1 MPGVCTKCGVLVEK
15 GAEQSRMCA
24 EPGIFWR
31 FRPMKCCECALS
43 NGCVSNEF
51 FDKWACI
58 HCKRRAVDRERSLQK
73 IQKKEIESRELLE
86 KLTNAASNAAEW
98 ERDLRTQAEERE
110 RSAIANAAQE
120 RERREQA
127 V

>member
-1 MPGVCTKCGVLVEK
+1 
-15 GAEQSRMCA
+15 
-24 EPGIFWR
+24 
-31 FRPMKCCECALS
+31 MKCCECALS